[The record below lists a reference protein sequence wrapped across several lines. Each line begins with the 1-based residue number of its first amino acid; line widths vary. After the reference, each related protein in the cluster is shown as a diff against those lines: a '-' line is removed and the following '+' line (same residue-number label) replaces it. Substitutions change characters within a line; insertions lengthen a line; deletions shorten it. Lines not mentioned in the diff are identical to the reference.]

1 MLNAVREFRREVR
14 RLVGETGKVCRE
26 LTWYEGQSG
35 NTTRHF
41 YEKWKRAEIDNVIGM
56 VANRPSARMEAASP
70 SEIAKL
76 VKAELVSIS
85 ERFKRQVVSAAPKK
99 APKQKKAE

>member
-41 YEKWKRAEIDNVIGM
+41 YEKWHRAEIDNVIGM
-56 VANRPSARMEAASP
+56 VANRPSARTEAASTGKTNN
-70 SEIAKL
+70 AQ
-76 VKAELVSIS
+76 
-85 ERFKRQVVSAAPKK
+85 KRRLSAWRRVPG
-99 APKQKKAE
+99 PGVQCG

>member
-56 VANRPSARMEAASP
+56 VANRTPSDRSAA
-70 SEIAKL
+70 ELAKL
-76 VKAELVSIS
+76 VKAELASIA
-85 ERFKRQVVSAAPKK
+85 ERFKRQVVSATPKK